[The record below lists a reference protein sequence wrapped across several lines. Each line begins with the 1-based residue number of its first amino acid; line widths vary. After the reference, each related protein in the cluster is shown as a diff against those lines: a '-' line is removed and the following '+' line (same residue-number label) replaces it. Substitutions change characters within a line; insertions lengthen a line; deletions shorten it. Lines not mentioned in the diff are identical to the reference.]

1 MATDRIGPGACVHVH
16 VQLQVHVNITGVVML
31 STSLMGVGKH
41 DDVSQEP
48 ETRAHDI
55 IEELVEPD

>member
-1 MATDRIGPGACVHVH
+1 MVEATDRIGPGACVHVH

-41 DDVSQEP
+41 DDMCPRSLKHVHMTS
-48 ETRAHDI
+48 
-55 IEELVEPD
+55 